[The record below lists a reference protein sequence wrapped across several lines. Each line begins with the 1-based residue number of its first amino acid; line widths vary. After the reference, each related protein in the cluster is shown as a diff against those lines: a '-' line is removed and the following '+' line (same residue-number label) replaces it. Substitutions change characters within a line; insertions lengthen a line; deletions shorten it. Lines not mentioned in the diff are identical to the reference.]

1 MTNELTIQERN
12 ATVVLMLSQYRKQL
26 YGARVNLALS
36 IGDAQATKQQS
47 ELVAQ
52 LERGIANIEKEFAA
66 DLAFTAAQPPK
77 PQE

>member
-1 MTNELTIQERN
+1 MPGELTIQERN
-12 ATVVLMLSQYRKQL
+12 AVVTAMLAGYQKQL
-26 YGARVNLALS
+26 YAARVNLAVS
-36 IGDAQATKQQS
+36 VGDANGTKQQS

-52 LERGIANIEKEFAA
+52 LERGIANVEKEFAA